1 MSKTPRPKKPRK
13 RGAPKGS
20 QNATKHTCDT
30 QDLSALDPRPHRTEP
45 AHHTDLQ
52 SEIEALKEQFWYFHR
67 QFQSTS
73 DPKTKKSASISS
85 IQVMDR
91 LVEAVRCQHK
101 AFPPEDPRLAAMRL
115 TTDFVTK
122 DWAWLDPYRRS
133 PDTLLSSSAPHDP
146 PEEHPHSQTSPGGAG
161 PPPYGRGT

>member
-1 MSKTPRPKKPRK
+1 MSKTSRSKEPRK

-20 QNATKHTCDT
+20 QNATKHTCDCPYT
-30 QDLSALDPRPHRTEP
+30 AQSPAHRTEP
-45 AHHTDLQ
+45 QHHTDLQ

-73 DPKTKKSASISS
+73 DPKTKKSASKSS
-85 IQVMDR
+85 NQVMDR

-115 TTDFVTK
+115 TSDVVTK
-122 DWAWLDPYRRS
+122 DWACLDPYRCS
-133 PDTLLSSSAPHDP
+133 PDIHFSSSAPHDP
-146 PEEHPHSQTSPGGAG
+146 PEEHPPSQTSPGGAG
-161 PPPYGRGT
+161 PPPYGRGA